1 MTPETY
7 VQEVLKTESSDLSF
21 VRRRLYDD
29 KVLRLL
35 HAAQGMV
42 TEAGEMMDALKKHIF
57 YGKPLDEVNLME
69 ELGDSLWYHSVAID
83 ALHTSFE
90 EVMGINIRKL
100 RKRYGEKFSSEK
112 AIKRDLEAEREI
124 LEGKDATK

>member
-1 MTPETY
+1 MNPETY
-7 VQEVLKTESSDLSF
+7 IKEVLKTESSDLSF

-29 KVLRLL
+29 KILRLL
-35 HAAQGMV
+35 HATQGMV
-42 TEAGEMMDALKKHIF
+42 TEAGEMVDALKKHLF

-83 ALHTSFE
+83 ALHTTFE
-90 EVMGINIRKL
+90 EVMGINIAKL
-100 RKRYGEKFSSEK
+100 RKRYGEKFSSER

-124 LEGKDATK
+124 LEGKDK